1 MSYAIIRNEKYKRE
15 NLKGIYRHNER
26 KNKNYSNKNINKEKS
41 HLNYSLKD
49 CKHSYEKEFE
59 LIREKYNL
67 KGQIK
72 TVSNIACEYLITSDN
87 EFFTNIGE
95 TETKRYFEIAYKFV
109 TQYKNLGEEY
119 ILSAKVHLDEE
130 TPHMHLV
137 FIPVVHTTDKK
148 GNSIDKIACSEFWK
162 AKDSYKQ
169 LQDAFY
175 EYMIKN
181 QFQLERGN
189 AENRIH
195 LSVEDYKKVT
205 GFNKTETILK
215 DIKLELPDIPNI
227 NEFNKLSLNRDKKI
241 EKEIIKP
248 KDELI
253 EKLHQDN
260 IRLYKELDKQ
270 VEIISKA
277 EEVEKENVKLKK
289 ENKKIEREYKS
300 KINKLNDENIILT
313 RLLNI
318 LEKTVEKLIKWVCKK
333 FAVSSEESFIRNFE
347 NENNTY
353 IDVVQQYKYEND
365 NQDELKN
372 ECDEEW
378 EN

>member
-1 MSYAIIRNEKYKRE
+1 MSGY
-15 NLKGIYRHNER
+15 
-26 KNKNYSNKNINKEKS
+26 KS

-95 TETKRYFEIAYKFV
+95 TETKRYFETAYKFV

-119 ILSAKVHLDEE
+119 ILSAKIHLDEE

-162 AKDSYKQ
+162 EKDSYRR

-189 AENRIH
+189 AENRVH

-270 VEIISKA
+270 VKIISKA

-300 KINKLNDENIILT
+300 KVNKLNDENIILT

-318 LEKTVEKLIKWVCKK
+318 LEKTVGKLIKWVCKK
-333 FAVSSEESFIRNFE
+333 FAVPSEESFIRDFE
-347 NENNTY
+347 KENNTY
-353 IDVVQQYKYEND
+353 IDVIQQYKYEND
-365 NQDELKN
+365 NQDEFEN
-372 ECDEEW
+372 EYDEEL

>member
-26 KNKNYSNKNINKEKS
+26 KNRNYSNKNINKEKS

-87 EFFTNIGE
+87 ELFTNIGE
-95 TETKRYFEIAYKFV
+95 IETKRYFETAYKFV

-148 GNSIDKIACSEFWK
+148 RNSIDKIACSEFWK
-162 AKDSYKQ
+162 EKDSYRK
-169 LQDAFY
+169 LQDTFY

-189 AENRIH
+189 VENRVH

-289 ENKKIEREYKS
+289 QNKKVEREYKS
-300 KINKLNDENIILT
+300 KVNKLNDENIILT

-318 LEKTVEKLIKWVCKK
+318 LEKTVEKLIKWICKK
-333 FAVSSEESFIRNFE
+333 FAVSSEESFIRDFE
-347 NENNTY
+347 KENNTY
-353 IDVVQQYKYEND
+353 IDVVKQYKYEND
-365 NQDELKN
+365 NQDELEN
-372 ECDEEW
+372 EYDEEL

>member
-1 MSYAIIRNEKYKRE
+1 
-15 NLKGIYRHNER
+15 
-26 KNKNYSNKNINKEKS
+26 
-41 HLNYSLKD
+41 
-49 CKHSYEKEFE
+49 
-59 LIREKYNL
+59 
-67 KGQIK
+67 
-72 TVSNIACEYLITSDN
+72 
-87 EFFTNIGE
+87 
-95 TETKRYFEIAYKFV
+95 
-109 TQYKNLGEEY
+109 
-119 ILSAKVHLDEE
+119 
-130 TPHMHLV
+130 MHLV

-162 AKDSYKQ
+162 AKDSYRQ

-189 AENRIH
+189 AENRVH

-277 EEVEKENVKLKK
+277 EEVEKENVKLNSHNFYEKYGEFISCVLRDIPGIIVPLQRLWRNTYLEQIIQKNKIETMKISKELFNCVESHSLAKYFLLGEMLNTQDFRKEQLKK
-289 ENKKIEREYKS
+289 EL
-300 KINKLNDENIILT
+300 INYSD
-313 RLLNI
+313 
-318 LEKTVEKLIKWVCKK
+318 
-333 FAVSSEESFIRNFE
+333 F
-347 NENNTY
+347 
-353 IDVVQQYKYEND
+353 
-365 NQDELKN
+365 LKN
-372 ECDEEW
+372 
-378 EN
+378 

>member
-59 LIREKYNL
+59 LIRENYNL

-87 EFFTNIGE
+87 EFFSNIGE
-95 TETKRYFEIAYKFV
+95 TETKRYFETAYKFV

-119 ILSAKVHLDEE
+119 ILSAKIHLDEE

-137 FIPVVHTTDKK
+137 FIPVVHTIDKK
-148 GNSIDKIACSEFWK
+148 ENAIDKIACSEFWK
-162 AKDSYKQ
+162 EKDSYRR

-189 AENRIH
+189 TENRVH

-241 EKEIIKP
+241 EKESIKP

-260 IRLYKELDKQ
+260 IRLHKELDKQ

-277 EEVEKENVKLKK
+277 EEVEQENVKLKK

-300 KINKLNDENIILT
+300 KVNKLNDENIILN

-333 FAVSSEESFIRNFE
+333 FAVSSEESFIRDFE
-347 NENNTY
+347 KENNTY
-353 IDVVQQYKYEND
+353 IDVIQQYKYEDD
-365 NQDELKN
+365 NQEELEN
-372 ECDEEW
+372 EYDEEL

>member
-87 EFFTNIGE
+87 EFFSNIEE
-95 TETKRYFEIAYKFV
+95 TETKRYFETAYKFV

-119 ILSAKVHLDEE
+119 ILSAKVHMDEE

-137 FIPVVHTTDKK
+137 FIPVVHTIDKK
-148 GNSIDKIACSEFWK
+148 GNAIDKIACSEFWK
-162 AKDSYKQ
+162 EKDSYRR

-189 AENRIH
+189 TENRVH

-260 IRLYKELDKQ
+260 IRLHKELDKQ

-289 ENKKIEREYKS
+289 ENKKIEKEYKS
-300 KINKLNDENIILT
+300 KVNKLNDENIILT

-333 FAVSSEESFIRNFE
+333 FAVSSEESFIRDFE
-347 NENNTY
+347 KENNTY
-353 IDVVQQYKYEND
+353 IDVIQQYKYEDD
-365 NQDELKN
+365 NHEELEN
-372 ECDEEW
+372 EYDEEL